1 MDNVVNNLAEVF
13 CLYKKYY
20 IDILKCI
27 WPSIDSNGFQERN
40 LTVNFTNAY
49 KEIAKN
55 NNEYAIVWFEFQ
67 CGDNGKKHVD
77 ALLMNTTSK
86 EIFVIEAKR
95 YNNVNQ
101 KIKSV
106 AWDVRRI
113 QDFFCNKDKLVSR
126 LGDISDYQFY
136 GMILADVWCET
147 ASKIEVA
154 KLYNKKSFFEEKL
167 CNINLGSETEFYLT
181 VPKSLQYDIQTFEEQ
196 KNANTDKY
204 ENMDKDIPSSL
215 NKYNLVSFWWPL

>member
-1 MDNVVNNLAEVF
+1 M
-13 CLYKKYY
+13 
-20 IDILKCI
+20 
-27 WPSIDSNGFQERN
+27 
-40 LTVNFTNAY
+40 
-49 KEIAKN
+49 
-55 NNEYAIVWFEFQ
+55 
-67 CGDNGKKHVD
+67 
-77 ALLMNTTSK
+77 
-86 EIFVIEAKR
+86 
-95 YNNVNQ
+95 NQ